1 MPEGTNKKPLRISI
15 DRGGTFTDCICKV
28 INGEDILVKILSV
41 DPKNYADAPTEAIR
55 RVLEIYYKTTLPRGS
70 ELDLKDVE
78 WIRMG
83 TTVATNALL
92 ERKGERTALLV
103 TEGFKD
109 ILYIGNQSRPYMFD
123 LSIRRSEPLYSDVF
137 EVKERVTVGACSDSN
152 LRTVKLSSP
161 EPVESILATS
171 TSGEVVQ
178 VLQPIDLASARD
190 YLQDIYSRG
199 FRSLAVCLMHSYIF
213 PTHELQIG
221 ELASEIGFKYIS
233 LSHQTSPRS
242 KLVPRGNS
250 TVVDAYLT
258 PNIKQYLEQFSR
270 NFPNI
275 DQGGTRLEFMQSD
288 GGLVP
293 SSKLSGL
300 HSILSGPAGGVIG
313 FSKTCFDTVEQTP
326 VIGFDMGGTS
336 TDVSR
341 YNGELDH
348 IFETTTAGIAI
359 QAPQL
364 NVNTIAAGGGSI
376 LDWRDGLMAVGPES
390 ATSNPGP
397 ACYRKGGPLTVTDAN
412 LALGRL
418 LPEEFPSV
426 FGINEDEPLD
436 REVVLAKFKDLTQT
450 INAETGKSLTWA
462 EVADGFLQVA
472 NSAMCGPIRSLTE
485 AKGHDVAKH
494 HLASFGGAGGQHA
507 CAIAEALG
515 IKRVLIHKY
524 SSILSA
530 YGIGLADLVHE
541 EERVCGKAFDHTTS
555 QTIYGDMELLADVVR
570 GNETMQPFNNV
581 QIRRFLNMRYDG
593 SETAIM
599 VSLGG
604 DSEDPREDFIAAHHQ
619 QFGFTPTNRAVYV
632 DTIRARAI
640 GSSVFSEPSATPLNP
655 LPKLLAG
662 SVAPIPK
669 IWRSTYFDP
678 MGWVDTPVYHFDS
691 LTDGFQISGPAI
703 VIDKTQTILISPHS
717 KATLTQDVLVL
728 DVSSSGPQVTSTD
741 AIDPVQ
747 LSIFRHRFM
756 GVAEQMGRV
765 LQNVSISANIKE
777 RLDFTCAIFTPEGD
791 LVANAPHVPA
801 MIGSMA
807 FAVRSQIAEWNGKL
821 QDGDVLLS
829 NTPAFGGV
837 HLPDLTVI
845 TPVFDSDEKNIIFW
859 AASRGHHADVGGIL
873 PGSMP
878 PLSKL
883 LSEEG
888 AAFDSYLLVRAGHF
902 DEEEL
907 HRMLCVEPARFP
919 GSSGSRCFQ
928 DNVTDLKAQVAANHC
943 GIRLVRQLIDEYSM
957 GVVQMYMRAIQDSAE
972 LAVRNLLKRIFQDHH
987 GEEISAVDY
996 MDDGTPIMLKVTIDP
1011 LDGSA
1016 IFDFTGTGPEVY
1028 GNWNAPIAI
1037 CNSAVI
1043 FALRCM
1049 VNSDIPLNQGCLKP
1063 VQLIIPDRSLLRPSF
1078 EAAVCA
1084 GNVLTSQRIVDVIFK
1099 SFKIC
1104 AASQGC
1110 MNNFTFGNDGEN
1122 GFGYYE
1128 TIAGGSGGGP
1138 SWAGTSGVHTN
1149 MTNTRITDPESL
1161 ERRYPVILRRFC
1173 LRDGS
1178 GGAGMYPGGE
1188 GVIRDVE
1195 LRLPMSV
1202 SILSER
1208 RSFAPYGMAG
1218 GADGKRGKNTWITK
1232 AGRHIS
1238 VGGKNSIRV
1247 QPGDRFVIETPGGGG
1262 YGAPGETNN
1271 SSVDQ
1276 STIMPSFVPIANGS
1290 LAADRSLAEEV

>member
-28 INGEDILVKILSV
+28 INGDDILVKILSV

-55 RVLEIYYKTTLPRGS
+55 RVLETHYKTSIPRGS

-123 LSIRRSEPLYSDVF
+123 LSIRRSKPLYSDVF

-152 LRTVKLSSP
+152 LRTVKLQSP
-161 EPVESILATS
+161 EPVESIVGI
-171 TSGEVVQ
+171 SGEVVK
-178 VLQPIDLASARD
+178 VLQPIDLASTRV
-190 YLQDIYSRG
+190 YLQDIYKKG

-213 PTHELQIG
+213 PTHELQIH
-221 ELASEIGFKYIS
+221 ELALEIGFKYIS
-233 LSHQTSPRS
+233 LSHQTSPRP

-258 PNIKQYLEQFSR
+258 PNIEQYLQQFSK

-275 DQGGTRLEFMQSD
+275 DKSGTRLEFMQSD

-293 SSKLSGL
+293 SSSLSGL

-313 FSKTCFDTVEQTP
+313 FSQTCFDAEEKTP

-341 YNGELDH
+341 YDGELDH

-376 LDWRDGLMAVGPES
+376 LAWKDGLMSVGPES

-426 FGINEDEPLD
+426 FGVNEDEPLD
-436 REVVLAKFKDLTQT
+436 REVVLAKFKDLTHT
-450 INAETGKSLTWA
+450 INQETGKTLTWA

-541 EERVCGKAFDHTTS
+541 EERVCAKAFDDSTS
-555 QTIYGDMELLADVVR
+555 KTIYSDMDVLADTAR
-570 GNETMQPFNNV
+570 GNKSMKPFNIV
-581 QIRRFLNMRYDG
+581 QTRRFLNMRYDG
-593 SETAIM
+593 SETSIM
-599 VSLGG
+599 VSL
-604 DSEDPREDFIAAHHQ
+604 DSFDDPRKEFIKAHHQ

-632 DTIRARAI
+632 DTLRVRAI
-640 GSSVFSEPSATPLNP
+640 GSSVFSGSADKSLNSHS
-655 LPKLLAG
+655 KLASG
-662 SVAPIPK
+662 SVAPVPK
-669 IWRSTYFDP
+669 SWESTYFSP
-678 MGWVDTPVYHFDS
+678 MGWVNTPVYHFDNLS
-691 LTDGFQISGPAI
+691 DGCQISGPAI
-703 VIDKTQTILISPHS
+703 VIDKTQTILVSPHS

-728 DVSSSGPQVTSTD
+728 DVSSSGPKVTSAD
-741 AIDPVQ
+741 VINPVQ

-807 FAVRSQIAEWNGKL
+807 FAVRSQIAEWQGKL

-845 TPVFDSDEKNIIFW
+845 TPVFDSEGKEIIFW

-888 AAFDSYLLVRAGHF
+888 AVFDSYLLVRAGNF

-907 HRMLCVEPARFP
+907 HRMLCIEPARFP

-943 GIRLVRQLIDEYSM
+943 GIRLVRQLIEEYSM
-957 GVVQMYMRAIQDSAE
+957 DVVQMYMRAIQDSAE
-972 LAVRNLLKRIFQDHH
+972 LAVRNLLKRLADDHN

-996 MDDGTPIMLKVTIDP
+996 MDDGTPIMLKVTIDSS
-1011 LDGSA
+1011 DGSA

-1049 VNSDIPLNQGCLKP
+1049 VNSDIPLNQGCIKP

-1138 SWAGTSGVHTN
+1138 GWAGTSGVHTN

-1161 ERRYPVILRRFC
+1161 ERRYPVILRRFS

-1262 YGAPGETNN
+1262 YGVLGEPRKLT
-1271 SSVDQ
+1271 VDQ
-1276 STIMPSFVPIANGS
+1276 STVMSSFVPIANGS
-1290 LAADRSLAEEV
+1290 VAANRSLAEEV